1 MELRNLSSVF
11 LALLLLAPGVASA
24 QTCPP
29 PYLYCGER
37 QYAPFLTSGTVTW
50 TSEAVWNVSTPSI
63 YKTVWTTTGF
73 AVDVSDPTG
82 LGIGHGIGPP
92 IPSGKGFN
100 YGFDTSEPFDSGNL
114 SMTLTINDV
123 LLPALGATVGLGIE
137 GPDSG
142 ITHAGTYAAQF
153 SFVASYYPCEF
164 CTTWILSSGGENPWP
179 GVLDVVPY
187 PGVPNTFYVDKATF
201 TFSSVPEPSTASLRL
216 IGFAGL
222 VVLGRRRRPAANFF
236 PAS

>member
-73 AVDVSDPTG
+73 AVDVSD
-82 LGIGHGIGPP
+82 
-92 IPSGKGFN
+92 
-100 YGFDTSEPFDSGNL
+100 D
-114 SMTLTINDV
+114 
-123 LLPALGATVGLGIE
+123 
-137 GPDSG
+137 
-142 ITHAGTYAAQF
+142 
-153 SFVASYYPCEF
+153 
-164 CTTWILSSGGENPWP
+164 
-179 GVLDVVPY
+179 
-187 PGVPNTFYVDKATF
+187 PGVPGYFVVTGGSF
-201 TFSSVPEPSTASLRL
+201 TFRAPEPSTTSLL
-216 IGFAGL
+216 LVGVAGL
-222 VVLGRRRRPAANFF
+222 VVLGRRRRFGATLL
-236 PAS
+236 PASQRSRHF